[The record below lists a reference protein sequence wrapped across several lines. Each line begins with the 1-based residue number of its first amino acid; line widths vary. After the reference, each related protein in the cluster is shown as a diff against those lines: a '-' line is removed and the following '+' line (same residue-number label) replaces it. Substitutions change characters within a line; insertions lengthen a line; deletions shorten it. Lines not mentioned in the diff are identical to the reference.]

1 MPKSNKCCP
10 SSKSHNNSC
19 VENCVKQCKEQYC
32 KAKYVKLANKLLK
45 TGLIQDSCNYSADR
59 FLDTV
64 AGGKWNWLNN
74 YLINNAVPTVSSSNL
89 EYTNLAPASY
99 GSENAF
105 AYVDES
111 ESNFVFA
118 LQYNAVDLLNPTS
131 SAGNGIPLVQD
142 VFQYVYNISNLTAPP
157 GSSFAA
163 SDNQFGSASLTEILN
178 FASTTSSANGYPALY
193 SYTQAYISA
202 MQQIIAQL
210 PVNQVING
218 AVGVPLVVEAN
229 YTVNNASNVSV
240 NQVARVG
247 LIKFQEVTGVST
259 GSYTTTLTGGSVSTT
274 LSGLTGSVQTT
285 INQNSIGV
293 TGTAPAL
300 YSGPQINTPATSS
313 VTGVTGQ
320 AQSALT
326 NPSATTTYTAP
337 VVTLSETFYVL
348 YGYGRDACPSLC

>member
-64 AGGKWNWLNN
+64 AGGKWNWLNTF
-74 YLINNAVPTVSSSNL
+74 LINNATLTSSSSTL
-89 EYTNLAPASY
+89 TVANLAPASY

-105 AYVDES
+105 VAVDPT

-118 LQYNAVDLLNPTS
+118 LQYNDVDLLNPTS

-142 VFQYVYNISNLTAPP
+142 IFQYVYNIDGLTAPP
-157 GSSFAA
+157 GTTYGTA
-163 SDNQFGSASLTEILN
+163 SFGSSSLTQILN
-178 FASTTSSANGYPALY
+178 FASTTSTANGYPALY

-218 AVGVPLVVEAN
+218 AVGNPLVVEAN

-247 LIKFQEVTGVST
+247 LIKFQY
-259 GSYTTTLTGGSVSTT
+259 GSQTAASWTTTLTSVGVTTT
-274 LSGLTGSVQTT
+274 LSGLTGTVESIIPTS
-285 INQNSIGV
+285 SIGV
-293 TGTAPAL
+293 TGAPGTTFL
-300 YSGPQINTPATSS
+300 GPISPP
-313 VTGVTGQ
+313 TGVTIYGSTTSFTGDANNVITQ
-320 AQSALT
+320 PT
-326 NPSATTTYTAP
+326 ATTVNNASSSVSGVY
-337 VVTLSETFYVL
+337 YVL

>member
-64 AGGKWNWLNN
+64 AGGKWNWLNTF
-74 YLINNAVPTVSSSNL
+74 LINNANPTVSSSNL
-89 EYTNLAPASY
+89 DYGNLAPASY

-105 AYVDES
+105 VAVDPT

-118 LQYNAVDLLNPTS
+118 LQYNSDDLLNPTS

-142 VFQYVYNISNLTAPP
+142 IFQYVYNISSLTSPP
-157 GSSFAA
+157 GTNYGAA
-163 SDNQFGSASLTEILN
+163 TFGTSSLTDILN
-178 FASTTSSANGYPALY
+178 FASTTSAYNGYPALY

-218 AVGVPLVVEAN
+218 NPGVPLVVEAN

-259 GSYTTTLTGGSVSTT
+259 GVYTTTLTGGSVSTT
-274 LSGLTGSVQTT
+274 LSGLTGSVETT

-300 YSGPQINTPATSS
+300 YTGPQFNTPVTSS

-337 VVTLSETFYVL
+337 VVTSSTVYYVL